1 MHARRSLLAAAPR
14 GHRPRR
20 TGAVL
25 AAVAALLALSLAGA
39 VEAGGV
45 AAPRPAGPPSGAA
58 NPELPPFVWRASRG
72 ADSYEFQIAADRG
85 FNSSIPG
92 LRSTRFDTSNTRATI
107 STAVPNGTYWW
118 RVRAVTKSGQVSGWS
133 APRSV
138 RKAWTAAPQLR
149 GPVNGARVSFPAQ
162 PLTLTWSPVPRA
174 AKYLVS
180 LATDQDL
187 ASLVG
192 DKAVETSGT
201 SYAPS
206 LTPAGGKGKTYYWAV
221 TPLDAKG
228 NRGAQSKIASF
239 VWEWPS
245 QTTAKLTDVRPEPET
260 FDPQFSWEPVAGAAR
275 YEVEVS
281 YSRDFATGSKVCCD
295 APVIGTS
302 LSPTKPLPDNT
313 YYWRVR
319 AIDVDGNVGVWNPGS
334 ADASRFEKVFDK
346 AAALGRPSISNLHMR
361 DDRNDPAPAGPTQTP
376 VVVWDQVPGAS
387 SYLVE
392 VTPHAGGFC
401 DWSSTVEHW
410 RVSTATTAWTPLGYR
425 LTAPAPY
432 PDKFSIR
439 TDNVR
444 LTAGRSYCVRV
455 RAKSDTDS
463 NRADVYGD
471 FAYLNGPDQVA
482 FTFAGYPCPTI
493 CTRGYIGAGDYLTPQ
508 GGRTTT
514 PYFTWGGSVNA
525 GSWFVIV
532 AKDPEFHNI
541 VDYAWTQ
548 VRAYA
553 PRSGTSPITYPDET
567 TAYYWAVLPAA
578 NWDGKSAVGDPLS
591 ASPAKFDKQSTP
603 PRLLGPAAKAGAS
616 GPPVFT
622 WTAVEGARRYNLQV
636 SREDD
641 FGTMLD
647 NVTTASISYT
657 ANTSYPADVALYWRV
672 RAEDEEGVGLTW
684 SETRVFRYQLPSPS
698 ISGGQRSG
706 DFIPTWRWQ
715 PVQGAVTY
723 DMHVA
728 LPDGS
733 QRDFRGLR
741 AAALTATRMTGT
753 GVFRWRVRANFPQ
766 SRYGTVPGPW
776 SRTKPF
782 TRTLGRPTG
791 ARTVGGG
798 RSVHFSW
805 RPKAGAQEYV
815 VQVSDR
821 PDFGRVSD
829 RETTDAT
836 TYAPQLRRT
845 LFSPREKASPWLYWR
860 VAALDDDRNQSAFT
874 KPKRFRAR

>member
-1 MHARRSLLAAAPR
+1 MHARRSLVSSARRWRRPERFNRAAI
-14 GHRPRR
+14 
-20 TGAVL
+20 VL
-25 AAVAALLALSLAGA
+25 AALVALTLAGA

-45 AAPRPAGPPSGAA
+45 AAPRPSGPPSGAA

-85 FNSSIPG
+85 FNSTIPG
-92 LRSTRFDTSNTRATI
+92 LRKTRLDTSNTRVTI
-107 STAVPNGTYWW
+107 TTAVPNGTYWW
-118 RVRAVTKSGQVSGWS
+118 RVRALTDKGQVSGWS
-133 APRSV
+133 KPRSV

-149 GPVNGARVSFPAQ
+149 GPVKGARVSFPSQ
-162 PLTLTWSPVPRA
+162 PLTLSWSPVQRA

-192 DKAVETSGT
+192 DRAVETSGT
-201 SYAPS
+201 TYAPS
-206 LTPAGGKGKTYYWAV
+206 LTPAGGQGKTYYWAV

-228 NRGAQSKIASF
+228 NRGAQSRIASF

-245 QTTAKLTDVRPEPET
+245 QTTAKLTDVRAEPET
-260 FDPQFSWEPVAGAAR
+260 FDPEFSWQPVAGAAR

-281 YSRDFATGSKVCCD
+281 YSRDFAPGSKVCCD
-295 APVIGTS
+295 SPVIGTS
-302 LSPTKPLPDNT
+302 HSPTKPLPDNT

-346 AAALGRPSISNLHMR
+346 AAALGRSSISNLHMR

-392 VTPHAGGFC
+392 VTPHGGGFC
-401 DWSSTVEHW
+401 DWSSVVEHW
-410 RVSTATTAWTPLGYR
+410 RVNTATTAWTPLGYR
-425 LTAPAPY
+425 LSAPAPY

-439 TDNVR
+439 TDSVR

-471 FAYLNGPDQVA
+471 FTYLNGPDQVA
-482 FTFAGYPCPTI
+482 FTFAGYPCPTT
-493 CTRGYIGAGDYLTPQ
+493 CTRAYLPAGDYLAPQ

-514 PYFTWGGSVNA
+514 PYFTWGGGVNA
-525 GSWFVIV
+525 GSWFVLV

-541 VDYAWTQ
+541 VDYGWTQ

-553 PRSGTSPITYPDET
+553 PRSGANPITYPDET
-567 TAYYWAVLPAA
+567 TSYYWAVLPAA
-578 NWDGKSAVGDPLS
+578 GWDGKSAVGDPLS

-603 PRLLGPAAKAGAS
+603 PRLLTPAAAAGAG

-622 WTAVEGARRYNLQV
+622 WTPVEGARRYNLQV

-641 FGTMLD
+641 FGNLLD
-647 NVTTASISYT
+647 DVTTASISYT

-672 RAEDEEGVGLTW
+672 RAEDDKEIGLTW
-684 SETRVFRYQLPSPS
+684 SEKRVFRYKLKAPNTA
-698 ISGGQRSG
+698 GGQRSG
-706 DFIPTWRWQ
+706 DLIPTWRWQ

-733 QRDFRGLR
+733 QKDFKGLR
-741 AAALTATRMTGT
+741 AAAMTATKMTGT
-753 GVFRWRVRANFPQ
+753 GVFRWRVRANFPKG
-766 SRYGTVPGPW
+766 RFGTVPGPW
-776 SRTKPF
+776 SSTRPF
-782 TRTLGRPTG
+782 TRTLGPPAG

-798 RSVHFSW
+798 KSVHFAWS
-805 RPKAGAQEYV
+805 PKAGAQEYL
-815 VQVSDR
+815 VQVSER
-821 PDFGRVSD
+821 PDFNRTTD
-829 RETTDAT
+829 RENTDAT
-836 TYAPQLRRT
+836 TYAPELRQRR
-845 LFSPREKASPWLYWR
+845 FSREKASPYLYWR
-860 VAALDDDRNQSAFT
+860 VAALDEDRNQSAFT
-874 KPKRFRAR
+874 KPKRFRAG